1 MEVTHASTWDSG
13 ITICSI
19 SKNFVIVHVEEEKVC
34 SCHVRKLVSLR
45 LTQVSPRYYLTMEI
59 RMARYHGSG
68 LGTRINQV
76 TYSSVIHVAG
86 YFSDNMT
93 SSSMKSQAVAF

>member
-1 MEVTHASTWDSG
+1 MLPHG
-13 ITICSI
+13 IVVSPYVQ
-19 SKNFVIVHVEEEKVC
+19 SQKNIGIVHVEEEKVC

-93 SSSMKSQAVAF
+93 SMKSQVVAF